1 MEGGELVDDTGAL
14 ERVSAREAGAP
25 VEWEADVVLRDGTVA
40 HVRPITP
47 DDADGIRH
55 FHSRQSDESIY
66 LRFFAP
72 LRELSDR
79 DVHRFTHVDHHDR
92 VALVATLDGEIIGI
106 GRYDRIDPASAEV
119 AFNISDHFQGK
130 GIGSVMLEHLAAI
143 AQEMGI
149 TRFVAEV
156 LPQNRK
162 MLTVFKDAGYE
173 VTHHIEDG
181 VVEVSFDI
189 LPTEQSKAVQLSREH
204 RAESRSMR
212 TILFPERVAIIG
224 ASRREES
231 IGALVMRNIIASG
244 YQGELYPIHRVAD
257 QIQGVRAYPSILE
270 TPEPVDLAIVVVP
283 ARQALDVVKDCGR
296 AGVKALLVLSAGFA
310 EAGEEGTRL
319 QEKLRRRVRRAG
331 MRIVGPNS
339 FGLINNDPAVRLNA
353 SLATV
358 IPEKGRLGLFAQS
371 GALGV
376 AVLASAARR
385 GLGISVF
392 ASAGNRVDVS
402 GNDLMQ
408 YWIDD
413 QETDTVGLYLESMG
427 NPRKFSRIARAL
439 ASVKPVIVVSSGVSS
454 FAAPPGHRTRITNV
468 PAQAFDALLRQAG
481 VIRVENVHQL
491 FDVAQLTLHQPL
503 PKGDR
508 VAIVGNSDAL
518 GALSASAC
526 VSWGLKVTHGPV
538 SLPPQASAEEFA
550 AALDAAFADPEVDS
564 VVAAFIPPLVTA
576 DEEVH
581 LAVRNIVADHEKPC
595 VATFLGMRGVGDSL
609 SYEQDGIRRSVPAYS
624 MPEDGIRALNAV
636 TRYALWRQRDRGIPV
651 APVGVD
657 RLRAESLIDGVLAR
671 SPDGR
676 ALTREEAREL
686 LGAYGIRVWPAVEV
700 TDVESAVAAADQLTY
715 PVILKSTSPVV
726 RHQPGL
732 VGVRGDLVDAES
744 VRDAHAS
751 LTQRL
756 GPLGADR
763 FVVQRMAVP
772 GVSCVIRASE
782 DPLFGP
788 VVSFS
793 VAGPPTE
800 LLGDVAHRIPPLTDV
815 DVTDLIDGVKAAPLL
830 SGHRG
835 AAPVH
840 RAALADLIA
849 RLSVLADDHPE
860 LSSVD
865 LNPVNA
871 WTGGVDVLGAEVV
884 VRPALVRKD
893 AGRRRMT

>member
-1 MEGGELVDDTGAL
+1 MEGGELSDDTGAI
-14 ERVSAREAGAP
+14 ERVKAQSTGAP

-47 DDADGIRH
+47 DDAEGIRH
-55 FHSRQSDESIY
+55 FHSLQSAESIY

-72 LRELSDR
+72 LRELSER
-79 DVHRFTHVDHHDR
+79 DIYR

-106 GRYDRIDPASAEV
+106 GRYDRIDPGSAEV
-119 AFNISDHFQGK
+119 AFNISDHYQGK

-149 TRFVAEV
+149 NRFVAEV

-162 MLTVFKDAGYE
+162 MLTVFKEAGYE

-189 LPTEQSKAVQLSREH
+189 SPTEQSKAVQLSREH
-204 RAESRSMR
+204 RAESRSMH

-231 IGALVMRNIIASG
+231 IGALVMRNILAAG
-244 YQGELYPIHRVAD
+244 YRGELYPIHRVAD
-257 QIQGVRAYPSILE
+257 RIQGLSAYPSIHE
-270 TPEPVDLAIVVVP
+270 VPEPVDLAIVVVP
-283 ARQALDVVKDCGR
+283 AAQAIEVVKDCGK
-296 AGVKALLVLSAGFA
+296 AGVRALLVMSAGFA
-310 EAGEEGTRL
+310 EAGEEGVRL

-339 FGLINNDPAVRLNA
+339 FGLINNDPSVRLNA
-353 SLATV
+353 TLASV
-358 IPEKGRLGLFAQS
+358 IPESGRLGLFAQS

-376 AVLASAARR
+376 AALASAARR

-439 ASVKPVIVVSSGVSS
+439 AAVKPVVVVSSGVSS
-454 FAAPPGHRTRITNV
+454 FAAPPGHRTRVTNV
-468 PAQAFDALLRQAG
+468 PPQAFRALLRQAG

-518 GALSASAC
+518 GTLSASAC
-526 VSWGLKVTHGPV
+526 VSWGLQVTHGPV

-564 VVAAFIPPLVTA
+564 FVAAFIPPLVTQ

-581 LAVRNIVADHEKPC
+581 MAVRTIVADHVKPC
-595 VATFLGMRGVGDSL
+595 VATFLGMRGVGDGVA
-609 SYEQDGIRRSVPAYS
+609 YEQHGVRRSVSAYS

-636 TRYALWRQRDRGIPV
+636 TRYALWRQRDRGTQV
-651 APVGVD
+651 APVGID
-657 RLRAESLIDGVLAR
+657 RVRAESLLDGYLAG
-671 SPDGR
+671 SPEGR
-676 ALTREEAREL
+676 ALTREEARDL

-700 TDVESAVAAADQLTY
+700 AGVDAAVAAADELTY

-732 VGVRGDLVDAES
+732 VGVRGDLVDAEA
-744 VRDAHAS
+744 VRDAHTS

-860 LSSVD
+860 LSSVE

-884 VRPALVRKD
+884 VRPPLVRKD
-893 AGRRRMT
+893 PGRRRMT

>member
-1 MEGGELVDDTGAL
+1 MEGGELSDDTGAI
-14 ERVSAREAGAP
+14 ERVSAQATGAP

-40 HVRPITP
+40 HIRPITP
-47 DDADGIRH
+47 EDAEGIQH
-55 FHSRQSDESIY
+55 FHSRQSAESIY

-72 LRELSDR
+72 LRELSAR
-79 DVHRFTHVDHHDR
+79 DLHRFTHVDHHDR

-106 GRYDRIDPASAEV
+106 GRYDRIDPSSAEV

-149 TRFVAEV
+149 NRFVAEV

-162 MLTVFKDAGYE
+162 MLTVFKEAGYE

-189 LPTEQSKAVQLSREH
+189 SPTEQSKAVQLSREH
-204 RAESRSMR
+204 RAESRSVH

-231 IGALVMRNIIASG
+231 IGALVMRNIMAAG

-257 QIQGVRAYPSILE
+257 RIQGLKAYASIRDV
-270 TPEPVDLAIVVVP
+270 PQPVDLAVVVVP
-283 ARQALDVVKDCGR
+283 AAKAIDVVKDCGR

-310 EAGEEGTRL
+310 EAGDEGVRL

-331 MRIVGPNS
+331 MRVVGPNS
-339 FGLINNDPAVRLNA
+339 FGLINNDPSVRLNA
-353 SLATV
+353 TLASV
-358 IPEKGRLGLFAQS
+358 IPESGRLGLFAQS

-392 ASAGNRVDVS
+392 ASAGNRIDVS

-427 NPRKFSRIARAL
+427 NPRKFSRIARHL

-454 FAAPPGHRTRITNV
+454 YAAPPGHRTRVTNV
-468 PAQAFDALLRQAG
+468 PPQAFDALLRQAG

-526 VSWGLKVTHGPV
+526 VSWGLRVTHGPV
-538 SLPPQASAEEFA
+538 SLQPQASAEEFA

-564 VVAAFIPPLVTA
+564 VVAAFIPPLVTQ

-581 LAVRNIVADHEKPC
+581 MAVRTIVADYEKPC
-595 VATFLGMRGVGDSL
+595 VATFLGMRGVGDGL
-609 SYEQDGIRRSVPAYS
+609 SYEQHGIPRSVPAYS

-636 TRYALWRQRDRGIPV
+636 TRYAQWRQRDRGTPV
-651 APVGVD
+651 SPVGID
-657 RLRAESLIDGVLAR
+657 RLRAESLLESYLAG
-671 SPDGR
+671 SPEGR
-676 ALTREEAREL
+676 ALTRAEVRDL

-700 TDVESAVAAADQLTY
+700 AGVDAAVAAADELTY

-732 VGVRGDLVDAES
+732 VGVRGDLVDSEA
-744 VRDAHAS
+744 VRDAHTS
-751 LTQRL
+751 LSQRL
-756 GPLGADR
+756 GPLVADR

-772 GVSCVIRASE
+772 GVSCVIHASE

-793 VAGPPTE
+793 VAGPPTD
-800 LLGDVAHRIPPLTDV
+800 LLEDVAHRIPPLTDV

-860 LSSVD
+860 LSSVE

-893 AGRRRMT
+893 PGRRRMT

>member
-1 MEGGELVDDTGAL
+1 MEGGELDDTAAM
-14 ERVSAREAGAP
+14 ERVSARATGAP
-25 VEWEADVVLRDGTVA
+25 VEWEADVVLRDGSVA
-40 HVRPITP
+40 HIRPITP
-47 DDADGIRH
+47 DDADGIRA
-55 FHSRQSDESIY
+55 FHSKQSDESIY

-72 LRELSDR
+72 LRELSER

-92 VALVATLDGEIIGI
+92 VALVATLDGEITGI
-106 GRYDRIDPASAEV
+106 GRYDRIDPTSAEV

-162 MLTVFKDAGYE
+162 MLTVFKEAGYE

-181 VVEVSFDI
+181 VVEVAFDI
-189 LPTEQSKAVQLSREH
+189 KPTEQSKAVQLSREH
-204 RAESRSMR
+204 RAESRSVR

-231 IGALVMRNIIASG
+231 IGALVMRNILDAG
-244 YQGELYPIHRVAD
+244 YQGELYPIHRVAENV
-257 QIQGVRAYPSILE
+257 QGIKAYPSILE
-270 TPEPVDLAIVVVP
+270 TPHPVDLAIVVVP
-283 ARQALDVVKDCGR
+283 AAQAIDVVKDCGR

-310 EAGEEGTRL
+310 EAGDEGILL

-339 FGLINNDPAVRLNA
+339 FGLVNNDPAVRLNA
-353 SLATV
+353 TLASV
-358 IPEKGRLGLFAQS
+358 IPESGRLGLFAQS

-439 ASVKPVIVVSSGVSS
+439 AAVKPVVVVSSGVSS
-454 FAAPPGHRTRITNV
+454 FAAPPGHRTRVTNV
-468 PAQAFDALLRQAG
+468 PPQAFDALLRQAG

-526 VSWGLKVTHGPV
+526 VSWGLRVTHGPV

-564 VVAAFIPPLVTA
+564 VVAAFIPPLVTQ
-576 DEEVH
+576 DEDVH
-581 LAVRNIVADHEKPC
+581 RAVRSIVADYEKPC
-595 VATFLGMRGVGDSL
+595 VATFLGMRGVGEDL
-609 SYEQDGIRRSVPAYS
+609 SYDQDGTRRSVPVYA

-636 TRYALWRQRDRGIPV
+636 TRYALWRQRDRGTPV
-651 APVGVD
+651 APNGID
-657 RLRAESLIDGVLAR
+657 RLRAEALIDGYLAD
-671 SPDGR
+671 SHEGR

-686 LGAYGIRVWPAVEV
+686 LGAYGIRLWPAVEV
-700 TDVESAVAAADQLTY
+700 TSADAAVAAADELTY

-732 VGVRGDLVDAES
+732 VGVRGDLVDADA
-744 VRDAHAS
+744 VRNAYAS
-751 LTQRL
+751 LSQRL
-756 GPLGADR
+756 GPLVADR

-772 GVSCVIRASE
+772 GVSTVIRASE

-800 LLGDVAHRIPPLTDV
+800 LLDDVAHRIPPLTDV
-815 DVTDLIDGVKAAPLL
+815 DVTDLMDGVKAAPLL
-830 SGHRG
+830 NGHRG

-840 RAALADLIA
+840 RSALADLIA
-849 RLSVLADDHPE
+849 RLSVMADDHPE
-860 LSSVD
+860 LSSVE

-893 AGRRRMT
+893 PGRRRMT

>member
-1 MEGGELVDDTGAL
+1 MEGGELDDTAAM
-14 ERVSAREAGAP
+14 ERISARAAGAP
-25 VEWEADVVLRDGTVA
+25 VEWEADVVLRDGSVA
-40 HVRPITP
+40 HIRPITP
-47 DDADGIRH
+47 DDADGIRA
-55 FHSRQSDESIY
+55 FHSRQSEESIY

-72 LRELSDR
+72 LRELSER

-92 VALVATLDGEIIGI
+92 VALVATLDGEITGI
-106 GRYDRIDPASAEV
+106 GRYDRIDPTSAEV

-181 VVEVSFDI
+181 VVEVAFDI
-189 LPTEQSKAVQLSREH
+189 KPTEQSKAVQLSREH

-224 ASRREES
+224 ASRRDES
-231 IGALVMRNIIASG
+231 IGALVMRNILEAG
-244 YQGELYPIHRVAD
+244 YQGELYPIHRVAE
-257 QIQGVRAYPSILE
+257 QVQGVKAYPSILE

-283 ARQALDVVKDCGR
+283 AAQAIEVVKDCGK

-310 EAGEEGTRL
+310 EAGDDGVLL

-339 FGLINNDPAVRLNA
+339 FGLINNDPSVRLNA
-353 SLATV
+353 TMASV
-358 IPEKGRLGLFAQS
+358 IPESGRLGLFAQS

-439 ASVKPVIVVSSGVSS
+439 AAVKPVVVVSSGVSS
-454 FAAPPGHRTRITNV
+454 FAAPPGHRTRVTNV
-468 PAQAFDALLRQAG
+468 PPQAFDALLRQAG

-526 VSWGLKVTHGPV
+526 VSWGLRVTHGPV

-564 VVAAFIPPLVTA
+564 VVAAFIPPLVTQ

-581 LAVRNIVADHEKPC
+581 RAVRNIVADYEKPC
-595 VATFLGMRGVGDSL
+595 VATFLGMRGVGEDL
-609 SYEQDGIRRSVPAYS
+609 SYDQAGVRRSVPAYA
-624 MPEDGIRALNAV
+624 MPEDGVRALNAV
-636 TRYALWRQRDRGIPV
+636 TRYALWRQRDRGTPV
-651 APVGVD
+651 APVGID
-657 RLRAESLIDGVLAR
+657 RLRAEALIDGYLAD

-700 TDVESAVAAADQLTY
+700 SGVDAAVAAAEELTY

-732 VGVRGDLVDAES
+732 VGVRGDLVDADAVRNAHES
-744 VRDAHAS
+744 LS
-751 LTQRL
+751 QRL
-756 GPLGADR
+756 GPLVADR
-763 FVVQRMAVP
+763 FLVQRMAVP
-772 GVSCVIRASE
+772 GVSTVIRATE

-830 SGHRG
+830 NGHRG

-840 RAALADLIA
+840 RSALADLVA

-860 LSSVD
+860 LSAVE

-893 AGRRRMT
+893 PGRRRMT